1 MIIRFFRAIVHDGQA
16 ESFKSL
22 FSETILPLVR
32 SQDALVSAS
41 IGLPHENSPNE
52 FSMLMHWR
60 DMESIKKFAGEDW
73 QTAVVLPEEAHL
85 LKETFVYHY
94 HAVSLWREDST

>member
-1 MIIRFFRAIVHDGQA
+1 MIIRFFRAIVHDGQV
-16 ESFKSL
+16 ESFKTL
-22 FSETILPLVR
+22 FQETILPFVR
-32 SQDALVSAS
+32 SQDGLVSAS
-41 IGLPHENSPNE
+41 IGLPHESSPNE

-60 DMESIKKFAGEDW
+60 DMESIKKFAGDTW

-94 HAVSLWREDST
+94 QAVSLWRDESD

>member
-1 MIIRFFRAIVHDGQA
+1 MIIRFFRAIVHDGQV
-16 ESFKSL
+16 ETFKTL
-22 FSETILPLVR
+22 FQETILPFVR
-32 SQDALVSAS
+32 SQDGLVSAS
-41 IGLPHENSPNE
+41 IGLPHESSPNE

-60 DMESIKKFAGEDW
+60 NMESIKKFAGDNW

-94 HAVSLWREDST
+94 HAAEA

>member
-16 ESFKSL
+16 EAFKTL
-22 FSETILPLVR
+22 FVETILPLVR
-32 SQDALVSAS
+32 SQDSLISAS
-41 IGLPHENSPNE
+41 IGLPHEISPNE

-60 DMESIKKFAGEDW
+60 DTEAIKKFAGDNW

-85 LKETFVYHY
+85 LKETIVYHY
-94 HAVSLWREDST
+94 HAMDG